1 MFVSLRCMHQCS
13 VGLYVLV
20 MYAPAQCE
28 IVSVCSGAA
37 GRCKIF
43 VGNLHKDTQL
53 EELRSLFQR
62 HGNVVEA
69 DIISNYAFVVSA
81 G

>member
-1 MFVSLRCMHQCS
+1 MMCVSPLLRAE
-13 VGLYVLV
+13 VL
-20 MYAPAQCE
+20 
-28 IVSVCSGAA
+28 SLCSGVA

-53 EELRSLFQR
+53 EELRGLFQR

-69 DIISNYAFVVSA
+69 DIISNYAFVVS
-81 G
+81 